1 MGKKHPLLKKILL
14 LLAGLLVMTLMALTT
29 NLFGLIPPPPVPP
42 YRTLG
47 PNAPAADIVEYTD
60 FQCPACRNASKTLRA
75 VMARNPGRIR
85 LTFRHYPLPMHAL
98 AVPAA
103 MAAEC
108 AGEQGKFWEYADM
121 LYDNQQQW
129 SGSARA
135 KDTFASYA
143 KTIGLDERRFIE
155 CAESPGTRAAII
167 RDDLAAQYRRIDSTP
182 TFFLNGR
189 KLQAGTKALIEEL
202 TKMGLDIP
210 PEAR

>member
-1 MGKKHPLLKKILL
+1 MGKKHPFLKKILL
-14 LLAGLLVMTLMALTT
+14 LLAGLLVMTLMALTA

-42 YRTLG
+42 YRTTG
-47 PNAPAADIVEYTD
+47 QAASVANIVEYTD

-75 VMARNPGRIR
+75 IMAANPGKIR
-85 LTFRHYPLPMHAL
+85 LTFRHFPLPMHAL

-129 SGSARA
+129 TGSARA

-143 KTIGLDERRFIE
+143 KTLGLDERRFIE
-155 CAESPGTRAAII
+155 CAESPRTRAVII

-189 KLQAGTKALIEEL
+189 KLQAGTKALTEEL
-202 TKMGLDIP
+202 AIMGLAMP
-210 PEAR
+210 PEVK